1 MMNTNTNPPLLTAR
15 GLAFERQ
22 DEWIFTD
29 VSLSVAHGELAMI
42 RGVNGSG
49 KTTLLKILAGLL
61 PPSFGEVS
69 PISVHQAT
77 KFMPSVAYLG
87 HQSGLTTDLTVA
99 QNLHYIAKLHGHS
112 DIHAAVQQAL
122 TLVGLEAWFDAP
134 VNTLS
139 AGQTKRIALCRVWLQ
154 RAVLW
159 LLDEPF
165 ANLDDA
171 GVALVAEF
179 IHRHLADHGA
189 VVASTHGVPV
199 LDDRA
204 NVMVWMGEDANE
216 DAEADDVPIE

>member
-1 MMNTNTNPPLLTAR
+1 MMNTNTHPPLFTAE

-29 VSLSVAHGELAMI
+29 VSLSLAHGELAMV
-42 RGVNGSG
+42 RGINGSG

-61 PPSFGEVS
+61 PASLGKLS
-69 PISVHQAT
+69 PLSVHQT
-77 KFMPSVAYLG
+77 TNFMPTMAYLG
-87 HQSGLTTDLTVA
+87 HQSGLTNDLTVA
-99 QNLHYIAKLHGHS
+99 QNLRYIATLHGHK
-112 DIHAAVQQAL
+112 DTHTAVQQAL
-122 TLVGLEAWFDAP
+122 EMVGLEAWFDAP

-165 ANLDDA
+165 ANLDDD

-179 IHRHLADHGA
+179 IHRHLAEYGA

-199 LDDRA
+199 LDERA
-204 NVMVWMGEDANE
+204 DVMIWMG
-216 DAEADDVPIE
+216 AEEEVDVID